1 VSNSSVSFI
10 TLLDEF
16 RVKHGA
22 AIVTHNAPFTP
33 PAVLAV
39 ASGAFCVGFR
49 AALAML
55 ISLPDDQAEHAGE
68 VIVSTLR
75 ECEGV
80 LEELTAVSTAA
91 CEVRNVRPA
100 VSYTTGRTRSD
111 RSH

>member
-1 VSNSSVSFI
+1 MSNSSVSRVSF
-10 TLLDEF
+10 TALLDEF
-16 RVKHGA
+16 RVKHGT

-80 LEELTAVSTAA
+80 LEELTDVT
-91 CEVRNVRPA
+91 CEARDVRP
-100 VSYTTGRTRSD
+100 VTTRVRGND